1 MRLAVLTVVM
11 AASTVAAQD
20 QDTRFRTEVDLV
32 ALNVVAIDSQ
42 GRPVKELSR
51 ADFAVFEDGQPQEIS
66 VFAVVPAPI
75 DLALL
80 LDTSSSMNEK
90 ISTVQQAAIGF
101 TSIVRL
107 GDRISIVDIKDA
119 VRILHPLNEDV
130 AGARQAIASTYSR
143 GNTALYNGLYT
154 TLKEMMKQRPA
165 DGGVRRQAIV
175 VLSDGNDTS
184 SLVSLDDLMDLAKQ
198 AGVVIYTIGLQ
209 QNSYASPARDA
220 RAHAESMFAMKALA
234 QETGA
239 RAFFPTS
246 ILELAGMY
254 NAIAEELANQ
264 YVVGYVP
271 KNLRRDASYR
281 RIEVRIDRPGVRAR
295 TRAGYAATP
304 PA

>member
-1 MRLAVLTVVM
+1 MRWIAGLVLTAVTA
-11 AASTVAAQD
+11 AASIVVAQD
-20 QDTRFRTEVDLV
+20 QEARFRTEVDLV

-80 LDTSSSMNEK
+80 LDTSASMTDK

-107 GDRISIVDIKDA
+107 GDRIAIVDIKDA
-119 VRILHPLNEDV
+119 VKILHPLNEDV
-130 AGARQAIASTYSR
+130 AAARQAIASTYPR
-143 GNTALYNGLYT
+143 GNTSLYNGLYM

-165 DGGVRRQAIV
+165 DGELRRQAIV

-198 AGVVIYTIGLQ
+198 AGVAVHDYVAAELLC
-209 QNSYASPARDA
+209 ASCEQRKSVRRGDVCDEGAAARDWRKGVLSGVDSA
-220 RAHAESMFAMKALA
+220 
-234 QETGA
+234 T
-239 RAFFPTS
+239 
-246 ILELAGMY
+246 
-254 NAIAEELANQ
+254 
-264 YVVGYVP
+264 
-271 KNLRRDASYR
+271 RRHVQCDC
-281 RIEVRIDRPGVRAR
+281 
-295 TRAGYAATP
+295 
-304 PA
+304 